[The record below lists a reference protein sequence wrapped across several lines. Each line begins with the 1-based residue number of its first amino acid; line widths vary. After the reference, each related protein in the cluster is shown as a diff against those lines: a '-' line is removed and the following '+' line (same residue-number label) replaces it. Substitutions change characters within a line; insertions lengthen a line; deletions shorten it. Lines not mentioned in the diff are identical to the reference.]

1 MGLQQIQR
9 HFLWGRGY
17 LERKSYL
24 VKWASVCLDKK
35 NGRLGVS
42 ALICSTRLFL
52 PSGFSGMQW
61 KGKLYGSNL

>member
-24 VKWASVCLDKK
+24 VKWASICLDKK
-35 NGRLGVS
+35 NGRLGVKRFD
-42 ALICSTRLFL
+42 LLNKTLLTKWI
-52 PSGFSGMQW
+52 
-61 KGKLYGSNL
+61 